1 MKSNDCQITIDIDDD
16 DANDGLDFDSDNED
30 DGKSQLASH
39 KYETTHQICPLCSRK
54 VDPVF
59 SPINL
64 KPIYL
69 EAMFDP
75 KLSPKLSPQTQFP
88 SPF

>member
-1 MKSNDCQITIDIDDD
+1 MMMRMM
-16 DANDGLDFDSDNED
+16 
-30 DGKSQLASH
+30 ASILIPIMRMMASLSLLH

-54 VDPVF
+54 VDPVL

-64 KPIYL
+64 KTIYL